1 MGYCNNKKKTL
12 TSWELEFGVLQTVEV
27 KRLGRHSIQ
36 SSKVLKI
43 KLDLILFR
51 RDPVEVSRNVL
62 VTKHVENV
70 ILRTEREGNA
80 MFLDVF
86 ESVGS
91 TLTP

>member
-1 MGYCNNKKKTL
+1 MGVGVWSFTNCGGEKIR
-12 TSWELEFGVLQTVEV
+12 TSFYSV
-27 KRLGRHSIQ
+27 K
-36 SSKVLKI
+36 
-43 KLDLILFR
+43 

>member
-1 MGYCNNKKKTL
+1 M
-12 TSWELEFGVLQTVEV
+12 EV

-43 KLDLILFR
+43 KLDLNLFR

-62 VTKHVENV
+62 VTKHVVNV